1 MSRAR
6 DQVVAETEEPFLPLP
21 DDLIVN
27 LQESRAVIEAL
38 LDALPAMFASNLTV
52 PPLAPSPPPTGGCLA
67 RLLRHSVH
75 PTFLGICEV
84 FAALC
89 GPMRP
94 VVSKHLEEVSNDVSN
109 S

>member
-52 PPLAPSPPPTGGCLA
+52 PPLAPLS
-67 RLLRHSVH
+67 
-75 PTFLGICEV
+75 
-84 FAALC
+84 AADRGLF
-89 GPMRP
+89 
-94 VVSKHLEEVSNDVSN
+94 STTAAS
-109 S
+109 